1 MNIESKRKRQAKLL
15 RTFRKIHRITGAFL
29 FAFFF
34 IVAITGLLL
43 GWKKNSN
50 GLILADSFKGTSKNL
65 QDWLPLDQL
74 RQNAE
79 KYLHEKVNPTISTE
93 LDRIDVRQD
102 KGMVKFIFVEDYW
115 GIQVDGAT
123 GELLLVER
131 RNADFIE
138 NIHDGSIIDKY
149 LNTNGYFKLFYT
161 SVMGFSL
168 LTFTITGFWLWIGP
182 KRMQKPE
189 KII

>member
-1 MNIESKRKRQAKLL
+1 MNTESKRKRQAKLL
-15 RTFRKIHRITGAFL
+15 RTFRKIHRFTGAFL

-50 GLILADSFKGTSKNL
+50 GLILADSYKGTSKNL
-65 QDWLPLDQL
+65 KDWLPLDQL
-74 RQNAE
+74 RQNAG
-79 KYLHEKVNPTISTE
+79 KFLHEKVDPNLSLE

-115 GIQVDGAT
+115 AIQVDGAT
-123 GELLLVER
+123 GELLHVER

-149 LNTNGYFKLFYT
+149 LGTNGYFKLFYT
-161 SVMGFSL
+161 SIMGSAL
-168 LTFTITGFWLWIGP
+168 LIFTITGFWLWIGP
-182 KRMQKPE
+182 KRMKKSE
-189 KII
+189 REL